1 MFFYPIA
8 LQTARFFVYTS
19 RTNKEKVLS
28 EEVLTTAFVRLRKK
42 FLQQART
49 MLPSLEDAEDAL
61 QEAFVRLWPNAEK
74 LLTQKDVEAV
84 TKVTIR
90 HIAIDQSRRK
100 QPSELVV
107 EEARS
112 DDLDDKERLAQA
124 EMLMQQLL
132 TPLQRDIIRLREYED
147 RPYSE
152 VAATLNMTET
162 AVRMQLSRARKILRE
177 AWKKQL

>member
-1 MFFYPIA
+1 M
-8 LQTARFFVYTS
+8 
-19 RTNKEKVLS
+19 
-28 EEVLTTAFVRLRKK
+28 LTTAFVRLRKK

-61 QEAFVRLWPNAEK
+61 QEAFVRLWPHAEK
-74 LLTQKDVEAV
+74 LLTQNDVEAV
-84 TKVTIR
+84 TRVTIR
-90 HIAIDQSRRK
+90 RIAIDQSRRK
-100 QPSELVV
+100 QPIIA
-107 EEARS
+107 EETGS
-112 DDLDDKERLAQA
+112 NDLDDKERLAQA
-124 EMLMQQLL
+124 EALIQQLL

-152 VAATLNMTET
+152 VAALLNMTET

>member
-1 MFFYPIA
+1 M
-8 LQTARFFVYTS
+8 
-19 RTNKEKVLS
+19 
-28 EEVLTTAFVRLRKK
+28 LTTAFVRLRKR
-42 FLQQART
+42 FLRQART

-61 QEAFVRLWPNAEK
+61 QEAFVRLWPHAEK

-84 TKVTIR
+84 TKVTIK

-100 QPSELVV
+100 QPPELVV
-107 EEARS
+107 EEVRS
-112 DDLDDKERLAQA
+112 DGWDDKERLAQA

-152 VAATLNMTET
+152 VAAMLNMTET